1 MDGQQRQL
9 IQTPPL
15 FPIFFNTSG
24 GGGSPDNVLLQM
36 NGQPL
41 LQMNGA
47 DLLQME
53 SA

>member
-15 FPIFFNTSG
+15 FPIFFNSKG
-24 GGGSPDNVLLQM
+24 GLPANALLQM
-36 NGQPL
+36 NGAAF

-53 SA
+53 AA